1 MFENR
6 DINIYKIVLE
16 RDVNGYKD
24 IFGKIYKRY
33 INVYK
38 KDEGWQ
44 KCHPSIRIV
53 LSIISDDY
61 FTTALTAL
69 PPLTTT

>member
-6 DINIYKIVLE
+6 DINIYKIILE
-16 RDVNGYKD
+16 RDINGYKD
-24 IFGKIYKRY
+24 IFGKMY
-33 INVYK
+33 IK

>member
-24 IFGKIYKRY
+24 ILERY